1 MEQVVEEQLDATRI
15 QMRIGS
21 HGGQAPGMD
30 PDVGV
35 KD

>member
-1 MEQVVEEQLDATRI
+1 MGQVEEERLDATRI
-15 QMRIGS
+15 RMRIGS
-21 HGGQAPGMD
+21 HGGQASGMD